1 MKHRKSD
8 DLIRAIE
15 ILDLTPP
22 FSLLDINKAY
32 KDRAMVLHPDR
43 RAVESGEEEEMK
55 RVNWAYQILRK
66 HVERIKVPLDL
77 FLESSRT
84 DEERIQNRFYY
95 DWMPPKDK
103 EVETA

>member
-1 MKHRKSD
+1 MRHRKSD

-22 FSLLDINKAY
+22 FSLLDIKKAY
-32 KDRAMVLHPDR
+32 KNRAMTLHPDR
-43 RAVESGEEEEMK
+43 RDATVGEEGMK
-55 RVNWAYQILRK
+55 QVNWAYQILRK

-77 FLESSRT
+77 FLESSQS

-103 EVETA
+103 EVETV